1 MNFTMTER
9 AVEKRFPNFD
19 LWDRR
24 VRKLGSHG
32 YTITINIQVP
42 DADLIYSTY
51 NPTWLEYYKSN
62 VFVLRDPVFHWG
74 LLGEG
79 AIRWSEINL
88 GELVN
93 SPYTNR
99 VFEMAREYGMN
110 YGGVATARSTY
121 GYKGRCYLSVARND
135 RELTDVELQEL
146 SDLLA
151 EAIAGYRDTRGMGS
165 TEIEVVQLLADGH
178 TQEEIAQILG
188 LSRAG
193 VRKRIERARI
203 AMNATN
209 SLHMIAIAVER
220 RLVRVSG

>member
-74 LLGEG
+74 LFEPRRVCRRLIFNSYA
-79 AIRWSEINL
+79 AI
-88 GELVN
+88 G
-93 SPYTNR
+93 
-99 VFEMAREYGMN
+99 
-110 YGGVATARSTY
+110 
-121 GYKGRCYLSVARND
+121 SV
-135 RELTDVELQEL
+135 
-146 SDLLA
+146 
-151 EAIAGYRDTRGMGS
+151 
-165 TEIEVVQLLADGH
+165 
-178 TQEEIAQILG
+178 
-188 LSRAG
+188 SRA
-193 VRKRIERARI
+193 A
-203 AMNATN
+203 
-209 SLHMIAIAVER
+209 
-220 RLVRVSG
+220 